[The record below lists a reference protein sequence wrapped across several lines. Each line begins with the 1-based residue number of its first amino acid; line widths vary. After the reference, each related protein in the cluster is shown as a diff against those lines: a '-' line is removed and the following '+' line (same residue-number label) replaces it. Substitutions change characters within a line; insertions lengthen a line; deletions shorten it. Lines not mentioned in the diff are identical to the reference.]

1 MDSEN
6 YDILSSGNETFDS
19 GTYVFS
25 NDQIQ
30 TIKESGATTL
40 SDPFEF
46 PEFPLPNIDSP
57 YNTTQDEEIYLP
69 LLNCENGLGSML
81 KDVLLPLQEQ
91 ILVSDQT
98 VDHQIV
104 VLNQPERNVRFR

>member
-1 MDSEN
+1 MYSEN
-6 YDILSSGNETFDS
+6 YDILLNGNETFGS
-19 GTYVFS
+19 GTNVFS

-30 TIKESGATTL
+30 TIMESGDTTL
-40 SDPFEF
+40 SEPFEF
-46 PEFPLPNIDSP
+46 AKYPLPNLEST

-81 KDVLLPLQEQ
+81 KDVLLPLQDP
-91 ILVSDQT
+91 IPVSDQT